1 MTKLVL
7 KNQTETREW
16 VKENVRKLKRPCVV
30 RLEGE
35 MGAGKT
41 QIVRWF
47 LEGLGAQ
54 DVASPTFAIIN
65 EYSTA
70 SGLVDHVD
78 LYRVKDDNDL
88 ETSGFWDL
96 FTQPMGLVF
105 VEWSDRLPSEAWPET
120 WMHLKIQIKKV
131 DSQPDAR
138 EISFKF
144 K

>member
-16 VKENVRKLKRPCVV
+16 VKESVRKLKRPCVV

-47 LEGLGAQ
+47 LEELGAQ

-70 SGLVDHVD
+70 AGLVDHVD

-88 ETSGFWDL
+88 ETCGFWDL